1 MTDNSSIIL
10 YVNKPEK
17 RITCKNKT
25 GYYLTFLSLKLW
37 DTWELLAC
45 LLGNKNNISKDK
57 NGKNISHVEITES
70 VLVHCN
76 IVNSDC
82 PHDLEPCTHLS

>member
-1 MTDNSSIIL
+1 ML

-17 RITCKNKT
+17 RITCQNKT
-25 GYYLTFLSLKLW
+25 GQVLSQILKPETMRYLGIASLL
-37 DTWELLAC
+37 TC
-45 LLGNKNNISKDK
+45 NNISKDK

-82 PHDLEPCTHLS
+82 PHDLKPCTHLS